1 MVISQKRGIYG
12 IKNMTILETILA
24 IALIISIFYNV
35 GYRINKKSAHEADV
49 RTFVMDKA
57 LLKEKVRSLEEEKIL
72 ISAELEHYKKKFET
86 YKENCK
92 GLNKKIVELKSK
104 IKNGRTN

>member
-1 MVISQKRGIYG
+1 MVIYLQKVIYG
-12 IKNMTILETILA
+12 IKNMTILETILV

-35 GYRINKKSAHEADV
+35 GYSKSIKSVHEADV
-49 RTFVMDKA
+49 RTFIMDKA
-57 LLKEKVRSLEEEKIL
+57 LLKDKIKSLEEEKIL
-72 ISAELEHYKKKFET
+72 ISTELENYKKQYET

-104 IKNGRTN
+104 VKNGRTN